1 MLEKGLGTKEKINQ
15 VCRIVIGQRIEPL
28 ALRLL
33 FSNPVPPL
41 NKEENKLAYV
51 IGNMV

>member
-1 MLEKGLGTKEKINQ
+1 MLEKGLGTKEKIDQ

-33 FSNPVPPL
+33 FSNPIPPF
-41 NKEENKLAYV
+41 NKRGNKLADY